1 MMKLFFVIFLIT
13 LYDAQNGMAHRM
25 YDSYSGSFEKV
36 KRNEMFCKRNFCMR
50 KKTIVRIQTKS
61 ESNIKQVLNKDVI
74 SQCAP
79 SLDVKVKHTL

>member
-1 MMKLFFVIFLIT
+1 MKLFFVIFLIT
-13 LYDAQNGMAHRM
+13 LYDAQNGMARRM
-25 YDSYSGSFEKV
+25 YDSNSGSFEKV

-61 ESNIKQVLNKDVI
+61 ESNIKQVSNKDVI

-79 SLDVKVKHTL
+79 SLDVKVKHIH